1 MAVQES
7 FYIQDI
13 NTSSSLKTDGT
24 WERTNDDFNEFRS
37 FPTKAEALV
46 YIDNISDGAY
56 VVYSRIVK
64 TIYIMYL

>member
-64 TIYIMYL
+64 TS

>member
-7 FYIQDI
+7 FYIQNAD
-13 NTSSSLKTDGT
+13 NTANLKTDGT

-37 FPTKAEALV
+37 FSTKAEALT

-64 TIYIMYL
+64 TS